1 MAGPNE
7 RNACT
12 LVFGGD
18 VAPIRADHTDLFG
31 DVAPLIRKADLALC
45 NLEIALTDKGRPVRG
60 KGITKRG
67 APEAIAAL
75 RDAAFDAVNMANNHV
90 LDYGED
96 ALLDTLARIDAAGL
110 PRFGAGRD
118 AAEAA
123 APVLLERNGLRV
135 GLLGYTSTLPQ
146 GFAATENSP
155 GVNALRAGTAYRQS
169 RNPEEYPGSAPVV
182 DTWAVA
188 EDLARMTADIR
199 RLKAETDAVLVYQH
213 WGASMTESV
222 LAFQREIGKAAI
234 EAGAAGVFGG
244 HQHVI
249 SAIEFHRGCP
259 IVHGMGNLLFDV
271 FAPFL
276 TEVTH
281 RTFLFSAQLTRR
293 GLQDCAVV
301 PCRAGVV
308 GVYDRPALLSPAGE
322 AGAGVVE
329 TLRRLSAPYGT
340 RIAQHGDRVAVLP
353 PT

>member
-1 MAGPNE
+1 MRQNE
-7 RNACT
+7 QKSCT

-18 VAPIRADHTDLFG
+18 VAPIRADHSQLFG
-31 DVAPLIRKADLALC
+31 AAAPLIRSADIALC
-45 NLEIALTDKGRPVRG
+45 NLEIALSDKGQPVRG
-60 KGITKRG
+60 KAITKRG

-75 RDAAFDAVNMANNHV
+75 TDAGFDAVNMANNHV
-90 LDYGED
+90 LDYGEE

-123 APVLLERNGLRV
+123 APVILERNGLRV

-146 GFAATENSP
+146 GFAATKELP
-155 GVNALRAGTAYRQS
+155 GVNALRAGTAYRPL
-169 RNPEEYPGSAPVV
+169 RNPEEYPGSAPIV
-182 DTWAVA
+182 DTWAFP
-188 EDLARMTADIR
+188 EDLARMAQDIR
-199 RLKAETDAVLVYQH
+199 SLRAQTDCVLVYQH
-213 WGASMTESV
+213 WGASMTEDV
-222 LAFQREIGKAAI
+222 LAFQHEIGRAAI

-249 SAIEFHRGCP
+249 SAIEFYRGCP

-281 RTFLFSAQLTRR
+281 RTFLFSARLTGE
-293 GLQDCAVV
+293 GLRDCAVV

-308 GVYDRPALLSPAGE
+308 GVYDWPALLPPTNDE
-322 AGAGVVE
+322 GAGIVE
-329 TLRRLSAPYGT
+329 TLRRLSKPFGT
-340 RIAQHGDRVAVLP
+340 KFELRGERVAVLP
-353 PT
+353 PA